1 LTTDTRNQADKQNDE
16 ELMLLYQKGD
26 ERAFEVLYW
35 RHQRGI
41 FNFICHFIGESGN
54 QAEELLQDV
63 FLKVVKASRRY
74 EPSAKFTTWLY
85 QIARNGCI
93 DHFRKMKHRKTT
105 SLAQPID
112 SEEEMVLESTIAG
125 TNPSPEKAAQISE
138 VALVLKEAIAALPED
153 QREVFLMRED
163 LNLSFA
169 EISELIGCPVNTAK
183 SRMRYALEHLRKTL
197 KREGITKREVIE
209 DEVSRM

>member
-1 LTTDTRNQADKQNDE
+1 
-16 ELMLLYQKGD
+16 MLLYQQGD

-35 RHQRGI
+35 RHHRGI
-41 FNFICHFIGESGN
+41 FNFISHFIGESGN

-63 FLKVVKASRRY
+63 FLKVVKASKRY

-125 TNPSPEKAAQISE
+125 TDPSPEKAARISE
-138 VALVLKEAIAALPED
+138 VGMVLKEAIATLPED
-153 QREVFLMRED
+153 QKEVFLMRED

-197 KREGITKREVIE
+197 KREGITKSEVIE
-209 DEVSRM
+209 GEVSRM

>member
-1 LTTDTRNQADKQNDE
+1 MTTDTKNQADKQNDE

-41 FNFICHFIGESGN
+41 FNFISHFIGESGN

-63 FLKVVKASRRY
+63 FLKVVKASKRY

-125 TNPSPEKAAQISE
+125 TDPSPEKAARISE
-138 VALVLKEAIAALPED
+138 VAQVLEEAIAALPED
-153 QREVFLMRED
+153 QKEVFLMRED

-197 KREGITKREVIE
+197 KREGITKSEVIE
-209 DEVSRM
+209 GEVSRM

>member
-1 LTTDTRNQADKQNDE
+1 
-16 ELMLLYQKGD
+16 MLLYQKGD

-35 RHQRGI
+35 RHNRGI
-41 FNFICHFIGESGN
+41 FNFISHFIGESGN

-63 FLKVVKASRRY
+63 FLKVVKASKRY

-125 TNPSPEKAAQISE
+125 TDPSPEKAARISE
-138 VALVLKEAIAALPED
+138 VSLVLKEAIATLPED

-169 EISELIGCPVNTAK
+169 EISELIECPVNTAK

-197 KREGITKREVIE
+197 KREGITKSEVIE
-209 DEVSRM
+209 GEVSGM

>member
-1 LTTDTRNQADKQNDE
+1 
-16 ELMLLYQKGD
+16 MLLYQGGS
-26 ERAFEVLYW
+26 EAAFEILYW

-63 FLKVVKASRRY
+63 FLKVVKSRKRY

-93 DHFRKMKHRKTT
+93 DHFRKMKHRKLT
-105 SLAQPID
+105 SLSHPIAAD
-112 SEEEMVLESTIAG
+112 EDMSVETTIPHSS
-125 TNPSPEKAAQISE
+125 PSPEKKAHMGELAE
-138 VALVLKEAIAALPED
+138 VLRKAIDSLPEE
-153 QREVFLMRED
+153 QREIFLMRED

-169 EISELIGCPVNTAK
+169 EIAEALKCPINTAK
-183 SRMRYALEHLRKTL
+183 SRMRYALEHLRKGL
-197 KREGITKREVIE
+197 KREGITHREVME
-209 DEVSRM
+209 GELSRMR

>member
-1 LTTDTRNQADKQNDE
+1 
-16 ELMLLYQKGD
+16 MLLYQKGD

-63 FLKVVKASRRY
+63 FLKVVKASKRY

-112 SEEEMVLESTIAG
+112 SEEEMVLESTVAG
-125 TNPSPEKAAQISE
+125 LNPSPEKAAQISE
-138 VALVLKEAIAALPED
+138 IALVLKEAITALPED

-169 EISELIGCPVNTAK
+169 EIAELIGCPVNTAK

-197 KREGITKREVIE
+197 KREGITKSEVIE
-209 DEVSRM
+209 GEVPGM

>member
-1 LTTDTRNQADKQNDE
+1 
-16 ELMLLYQKGD
+16 MLLYQKGD

-35 RHQRGI
+35 RHNRGI
-41 FNFICHFIGESGN
+41 FNFISHFIGESGN

-63 FLKVVKASRRY
+63 FLKVVKASKRY

-125 TNPSPEKAAQISE
+125 THPSPEKAARISE
-138 VALVLKEAIAALPED
+138 VSLVLEEAIAALPED
-153 QREVFLMRED
+153 QKEVFLMRED

-197 KREGITKREVIE
+197 KREGITKSEVTE

>member
-1 LTTDTRNQADKQNDE
+1 
-16 ELMLLYQKGD
+16 MLLYQKGD

-41 FNFICHFIGESGN
+41 FNFISHFIGESGN

-63 FLKVVKASRRY
+63 FLKVVKASKRY

-112 SEEEMVLESTIAG
+112 SEEEMVLESTIPA
-125 TNPSPEKAAQISE
+125 TNPSPEKAARINE
-138 VALVLKEAIAALPED
+138 VALVLK
-153 QREVFLMRED
+153 
-163 LNLSFA
+163 
-169 EISELIGCPVNTAK
+169 
-183 SRMRYALEHLRKTL
+183 
-197 KREGITKREVIE
+197 
-209 DEVSRM
+209 